1 MTSTD
6 QSAPEVPDIP
16 DSFRAALMPPA
27 PGGAASRAVHEVL
40 EVPAPDG
47 TILRADVVRPDDDRP
62 HPVLLMR
69 CPYLGAWRP
78 MIAAAA
84 GADPDEPGLMA
95 AVVGMQASVGLDR
108 AVEEGF
114 AVVAQACRGT
124 DISEGGFR
132 FYADEADDG
141 VATRE
146 ALAALPWCDGRV
158 LTFGQSYV
166 STTQLTAALA
176 STGHLAAMAPWVA
189 PSTYDDDLAMRG
201 GILLEGPTY
210 EWARQQVRTGLA
222 HDGEPD
228 APREALP
235 ESVEDFAPFLRRVGI
250 AAAARALARAHSAGS
265 HVADWLAH
273 PLHDAYW
280 ESVAYPREGLAGLD
294 VPALHLA
301 GWYDLF
307 LGGTL
312 RSYRAMASGPAGDRQ
327 RLVIGPWTHLTFDG
341 RPAGRSFPGG
351 GTRELGLGELTLD
364 FWKASLGDAAA
375 ASRLPR
381 DPVRVYIMGA
391 DRWIDLPAWPAPDGV
406 ATAWRLADDGD
417 LLAPGDERTAAGST
431 SWTHDPADP
440 VPTEGG
446 QMLMG
451 PAENAGPHD
460 QRRIEARDDV
470 AVFTGPVLTEPVTVL
485 GPVRLRARVAADAE
499 DAHLHAGLTEV
510 LPDGTSVLLT
520 DGALR
525 LSARGG
531 PDRLDLLAP
540 DEPVEVEID
549 MWATG
554 VHVPAGHR
562 LRLDLAGSCWPRYA
576 VADPADGAPVR
587 LTVLHDAEHPSELVL
602 PLIDLGAHPAAL

>member
-6 QSAPEVPDIP
+6 QPAPEVPDVP
-16 DSFRAALMPPA
+16 DSFRAALMLPA

-47 TILRADVVRPDDDRP
+47 TVLRADVVRPDDGAA
-62 HPVLLMR
+62 HPVLLAR

-84 GADPDEPGLMA
+84 GAAPHEPGLMA

-108 AVEEGF
+108 AIEEGF

-132 FYADEADDG
+132 FYADEASDG

-176 STGHLAAMAPWVA
+176 SAEHLAAMAPWVA

-228 APREALP
+228 APQDALP
-235 ESVEDFAPFLRRVGI
+235 EPLEDLTPFLERVGI
-250 AAAARALARAHSAGS
+250 AEAARRLARAHSAGA

-273 PLHDAYW
+273 PLRDAYW
-280 ESVAYPREGLAGLD
+280 ESVAYPREGLVGLD

-312 RSYRAMASGPAGDRQ
+312 RSYRAMAAGPAGKRQ

-341 RPAGRSFPGG
+341 RLAGRSFPGG

-364 FWKASLGDAAA
+364 FWRACLGDAAA
-375 ASRLPR
+375 ADRLPR

-391 DRWIDLPAWPAPDGV
+391 DRWIDLPAWPAPDAV
-406 ATAWRLADDGD
+406 ATTWRLADDGA
-417 LLAPGDERTAAGST
+417 LLAPDDERPAAGST

-460 QRRIEARDDV
+460 QRGIEARDDV
-470 AVFTGPVLTEPVTVL
+470 AVFTTPVLVEPVTVL

-499 DAHLHAGLTEV
+499 DAHLHAALAEV

-531 PDRLDLLAP
+531 ADRRDPLVP
-540 DEPVEVEID
+540 GEPVEVEID

-576 VADPADGAPVR
+576 VADPAGGAPVR

-602 PLIDLGAHPAAL
+602 PLIDLDAHSAAL